1 MELDLQKQNQDV
13 ANDRGKV
20 HTSDKTTKKRWNM
33 WTSKDIYI
41 HIYIYIYVCI
51 YILYIYIYIYIYMC
65 VYIYYTYIYIH
76 IYVCIYIYIYALDI

>member
-41 HIYIYIYVCI
+41 HIYIYI
-51 YILYIYIYIYIYMC
+51 C
-65 VYIYYTYIYIH
+65 VYIYIIHIYIH
-76 IYVCIYIYIYALDI
+76 IYVCIYIYICIIYIYISL

>member
-41 HIYIYIYVCI
+41 
-51 YILYIYIYIYIYMC
+51 
-65 VYIYYTYIYIH
+65 YYTYIYIS
-76 IYVCIYIYIYALDI
+76 IYIYMYIYIYVYIYHYNQR

>member
-33 WTSKDIYI
+33 WTKD
-41 HIYIYIYVCI
+41 I
-51 YILYIYIYIYIYMC
+51 YILYIYIYIS
-65 VYIYYTYIYIH
+65 
-76 IYVCIYIYIYALDI
+76 IYIYHVFKVASL